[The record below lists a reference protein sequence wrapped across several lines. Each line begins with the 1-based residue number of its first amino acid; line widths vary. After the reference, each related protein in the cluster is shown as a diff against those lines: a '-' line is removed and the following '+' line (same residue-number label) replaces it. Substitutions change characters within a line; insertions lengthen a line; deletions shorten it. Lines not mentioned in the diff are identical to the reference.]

1 LSPEDGS
8 AARQPDNILRSMAS
22 SIIRSQGQEFGHYR
36 GNAVHSATLTSR
48 LRKPKLFVV
57 QPKRATIRLA
67 PRKDDLPVLS
77 PAQHVDLPPSEIRLR
92 HSDPRQIR
100 FRRDLTE
107 GPYTVGE
114 RGRRFGAN
122 PITGIAGCCAL
133 ATTGQAAAAP
143 PSSVM
148 SSRRLTPGMGAS
160 SPRAGAT
167 NNRPG
172 RWPARSVSHSACHR
186 QAGGSLGQT

>member
-1 LSPEDGS
+1 
-8 AARQPDNILRSMAS
+8 MAS

-107 GPYTVGE
+107 GPYTAGE

-148 SSRRLTPGMGAS
+148 NSRRLIPGMGL
-160 SPRAGAT
+160 PPLGRAPPIIAPAGGL
-167 NNRPG
+167 PG
-172 RWPARSVSHSACHR
+172 RSHIQPAIVRP
-186 QAGGSLGQT
+186 AGPWGRPDLF